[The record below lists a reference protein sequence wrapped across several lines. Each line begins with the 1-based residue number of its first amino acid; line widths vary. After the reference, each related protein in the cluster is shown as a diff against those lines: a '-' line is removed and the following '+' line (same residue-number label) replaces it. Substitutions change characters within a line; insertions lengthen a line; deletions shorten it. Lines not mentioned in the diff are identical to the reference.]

1 MTPQLG
7 YLAVIFSSVC
17 FGFLGYFGKVGYQLG
32 FTPLTLQIA
41 RFWLATLMLWLVA
54 LPRGLARYRV
64 GRREL
69 VSLAAQGVG
78 YAMTAL
84 GYFSALRYLS
94 ASLVAIIFYI
104 HPVITTL
111 AAAGIFG
118 ERITRTKISALLLAV
133 VGTALVSNPQALLS
147 GSLSWMGLAWVMV
160 SSCSYSAFTLLG
172 QKTTA
177 GRDPLMVTTYAMT
190 FCGLFLALFHPPLYL
205 IDGSMTLP
213 MWGIALGISFIC
225 SVLAI
230 LFYIVGVSIIGASRT
245 SIVAAAEPLSGLI
258 VSAILLGERLGGWQ
272 WLGMALIL
280 LAVGVLQTNES
291 KGQSATARRIPTA
304 RSRDAKD

>member
-1 MTPQLG
+1 MTTQLG
-7 YLAVIFSSVC
+7 YLAVIFSSAC

-32 FTPLTLQIA
+32 YTPLTLQIA
-41 RFWLATLMLWLVA
+41 RFLLAALMLWMVA

-69 VSLAAQGVG
+69 ISLAAQGVG

-84 GYFSALRYLS
+84 GYFSALRYLP

-118 ERITRTKISALLLAV
+118 EKITRAKIIALLLAL
-133 VGTALVSNPQALLS
+133 VGTTLVSDPRALLS
-147 GSLSWMGLAWVMV
+147 GSLSLVGLAWVLV
-160 SSCSYSAFTLLG
+160 SSCSYSTFTILG

-177 GRDPLMVTTYAMT
+177 GRDPLMVTTYSMT
-190 FCGLFLALFHPPLYL
+190 FCGLFLALFHPPLYM
-205 IDGSMTLP
+205 INGSLTLL

-230 LFYIVGVSIIGASRT
+230 LFYVVGVSIIGASRT

-258 VSAILLGERLGGWQ
+258 VSALLLGERLGGWQ

-280 LAVGVLQTNES
+280 LAVGALQAGKEP
-291 KGQSATARRIPTA
+291 KGQSPTPKEEIGSA
-304 RSRDAKD
+304 

>member
-7 YLAVIFSSVC
+7 YLAVIFSSLC

-32 FTPLTLQIA
+32 YTPLTLQIA
-41 RFWLATLMLWLVA
+41 RFLLAALMLWVVA
-54 LPRGLARYRV
+54 LSRGLSRYRV
-64 GRREL
+64 GQREL
-69 VSLAAQGVG
+69 IGLAAQGIG

-84 GYFSALRYLS
+84 GYFSALRYLP

-118 ERITRTKISALLLAV
+118 EKITRVKVAALALAI
-133 VGTALVSNPQALLS
+133 VGTTLVSDPRAIIG
-147 GSLSWMGLAWVMV
+147 GSLSLIGLAWVMV
-160 SSCSYSAFTLLG
+160 SSCSYSTFTILG
-172 QKTTA
+172 QKTTT
-177 GRDPLMVTTYAMT
+177 GRDPLMVTTYSMT
-190 FCGLFLALFHPPLYL
+190 FCGLFLALFHFPLFMV
-205 IDGSMTLP
+205 DGSLTLP

-230 LFYIVGVSIIGASRT
+230 LFYVVGVSIIGASRT

-258 VSAILLGERLGGWQ
+258 VSAILLSERLGCWQ

-291 KGQSATARRIPTA
+291 KGQSPTA
-304 RSRDAKD
+304 KASTTSPQ

>member
-7 YLAVIFSSVC
+7 YLAVIFSSAC

-32 FTPLTLQIA
+32 YTPLTLQIA
-41 RFWLATLMLWLVA
+41 RFLLAALMLWVVA

-69 VSLAAQGVG
+69 ISLAAQGVG

-84 GYFSALRYLS
+84 GYFSALRYLP

-118 ERITRTKISALLLAV
+118 EKITRAKIIALLLAL
-133 VGTALVSNPQALLS
+133 VGTTLVSDPRALLS
-147 GSLSWMGLAWVMV
+147 GSLSLVGLAWVLV
-160 SSCSYSAFTLLG
+160 SSCSYSTFTILG

-177 GRDPLMVTTYAMT
+177 GRDPLMVTTYSMT
-190 FCGLFLALFHPPLYL
+190 FCGLFLALFHPPLYM
-205 IDGSMTLP
+205 INGSLTLP

-230 LFYIVGVSIIGASRT
+230 LFYVVGVSIIGASRT

-272 WLGMALIL
+272 WLGMAMIL
-280 LAVGVLQTNES
+280 LAVGALQAGKEPKS
-291 KGQSATARRIPTA
+291 QSPTPKEEIGSA
-304 RSRDAKD
+304 